1 MQPIVYNNLMKYLLF
16 RGSSLQNAFLLG
28 LLTLFSFTIIVYFSD
43 SYTVKCMCDSFFFF
57 ISCDLERKW
66 AENNNNVL
74 KYMTVEG
81 KRQDVLDVTA
91 CRQTFF

>member
-43 SYTVKCMCDSFFFF
+43 SYTVKCMCDSFFFLF
-57 ISCDLERKW
+57 HVIWKESGQKITTMC
-66 AENNNNVL
+66 
-74 KYMTVEG
+74 
-81 KRQDVLDVTA
+81 
-91 CRQTFF
+91 